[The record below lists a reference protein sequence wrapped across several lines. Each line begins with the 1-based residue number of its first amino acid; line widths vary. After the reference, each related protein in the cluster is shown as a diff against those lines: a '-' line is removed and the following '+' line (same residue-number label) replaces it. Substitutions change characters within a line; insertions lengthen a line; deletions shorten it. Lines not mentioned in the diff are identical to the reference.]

1 MPERPR
7 PDMDHTR
14 EALRQH
20 DERVAE
26 DEEDEER
33 DPGAEDEASEPPSED
48 GREGGV
54 ASVTCDPRYEAVEVR
69 STRSLG
75 A

>member
-26 DEEDEER
+26 DEEEEER
-33 DPGAEDEASEPPSED
+33 EEEDAAEEKDE
-48 GREGGV
+48 G
-54 ASVTCDPRYEAVEVR
+54 
-69 STRSLG
+69 
-75 A
+75 

>member
-7 PDMDHTR
+7 PDVDHTR

-26 DEEDEER
+26 DEEEEAR
-33 DPGAEDEASEPPSED
+33 EAAEESESSSDSED
-48 GREGGV
+48 DEG
-54 ASVTCDPRYEAVEVR
+54 S
-69 STRSLG
+69 
-75 A
+75 

>member
-7 PDMDHTR
+7 PDIDQTR

-26 DEEDEER
+26 DEEAERKEEHAAEEQ
-33 DPGAEDEASEPPSED
+33 DEDE
-48 GREGGV
+48 
-54 ASVTCDPRYEAVEVR
+54 
-69 STRSLG
+69 
-75 A
+75 

>member
-7 PDMDHTR
+7 PDIDHTR

-26 DEEDEER
+26 DEEEEER
-33 DPGAEDEASEPPSED
+33 EEEDAAEEKDEGE
-48 GREGGV
+48 
-54 ASVTCDPRYEAVEVR
+54 
-69 STRSLG
+69 
-75 A
+75 

>member
-7 PDMDHTR
+7 PNIDQTR

-26 DEEDEER
+26 DEEEAEREAAEESSS
-33 DPGAEDEASEPPSED
+33 DSED
-48 GREGGV
+48 DEG
-54 ASVTCDPRYEAVEVR
+54 S
-69 STRSLG
+69 
-75 A
+75 

>member
-7 PDMDHTR
+7 PDIEHTR

-26 DEEDEER
+26 DEEEAEREEEVAADEG
-33 DPGAEDEASEPPSED
+33 DDADENDA
-48 GREGGV
+48 G
-54 ASVTCDPRYEAVEVR
+54 
-69 STRSLG
+69 
-75 A
+75 

>member
-7 PDMDHTR
+7 PDLDHTR

-26 DEEDEER
+26 DEEEEEHKEGDAAEEKDE
-33 DPGAEDEASEPPSED
+33 DA
-48 GREGGV
+48 
-54 ASVTCDPRYEAVEVR
+54 
-69 STRSLG
+69 
-75 A
+75 

>member
-7 PDMDHTR
+7 PDIDQTR

-26 DEEDEER
+26 DEQEEEREAGEESADDSSDEDE
-33 DPGAEDEASEPPSED
+33 GS
-48 GREGGV
+48 
-54 ASVTCDPRYEAVEVR
+54 
-69 STRSLG
+69 
-75 A
+75 

>member
-7 PDMDHTR
+7 PDIDQTR

-26 DEEDEER
+26 DEEEEQAR
-33 DPGAEDEASEPPSED
+33 EEEDAAEESQPRPTDSEDE
-48 GREGGV
+48 
-54 ASVTCDPRYEAVEVR
+54 
-69 STRSLG
+69 
-75 A
+75 

>member
-1 MPERPR
+1 MLAGKGVGRTVVKVLLMPERPR

-26 DEEDEER
+26 DEEEEER
-33 DPGAEDEASEPPSED
+33 EAAEERRRPDSEDEA
-48 GREGGV
+48 
-54 ASVTCDPRYEAVEVR
+54 
-69 STRSLG
+69 
-75 A
+75 

>member
-26 DEEDEER
+26 DEEEEAR
-33 DPGAEDEASEPPSED
+33 EEEDAAKEKDEDEDE
-48 GREGGV
+48 
-54 ASVTCDPRYEAVEVR
+54 
-69 STRSLG
+69 
-75 A
+75 

>member
-26 DEEDEER
+26 DEEEEQR
-33 DPGAEDEASEPPSED
+33 EEESAEDSSDED
-48 GREGGV
+48 E
-54 ASVTCDPRYEAVEVR
+54 S
-69 STRSLG
+69 S
-75 A
+75 

>member
-7 PDMDHTR
+7 PDIDHTR

-26 DEEDEER
+26 DEEEEQREAEESKGSDE
-33 DPGAEDEASEPPSED
+33 DD
-48 GREGGV
+48 G
-54 ASVTCDPRYEAVEVR
+54 S
-69 STRSLG
+69 
-75 A
+75 

>member
-33 DPGAEDEASEPPSED
+33 EEDEDSSD
-48 GREGGV
+48 DDDEG
-54 ASVTCDPRYEAVEVR
+54 S
-69 STRSLG
+69 
-75 A
+75 

>member
-26 DEEDEER
+26 DEEEEER
-33 DPGAEDEASEPPSED
+33 EAAEESEDSDSDEDEGS
-48 GREGGV
+48 
-54 ASVTCDPRYEAVEVR
+54 
-69 STRSLG
+69 
-75 A
+75 

>member
-26 DEEDEER
+26 DEEEETR
-33 DPGAEDEASEPPSED
+33 EKEEAAEEKDEDE
-48 GREGGV
+48 
-54 ASVTCDPRYEAVEVR
+54 
-69 STRSLG
+69 
-75 A
+75 

>member
-26 DEEDEER
+26 DEEEEAR
-33 DPGAEDEASEPPSED
+33 EAASEDSD
-48 GREGGV
+48 SSSDDDEG
-54 ASVTCDPRYEAVEVR
+54 S
-69 STRSLG
+69 
-75 A
+75 

>member
-7 PDMDHTR
+7 PDIDQTR

-26 DEEDEER
+26 DEEEEER
-33 DPGAEDEASEPPSED
+33 EEEGAAEEKDENE
-48 GREGGV
+48 
-54 ASVTCDPRYEAVEVR
+54 
-69 STRSLG
+69 
-75 A
+75 